1 MIRKVLQVPGKSFNH
16 DRNEPTECIQTVWSF
31 HFISFYFSLAYK
43 NMYHKLIGYLIRHL
57 IHFKSSAAEVYLILA
72 LPSICMLTWV

>member
-1 MIRKVLQVPGKSFNH
+1 
-16 DRNEPTECIQTVWSF
+16 
-31 HFISFYFSLAYK
+31 
-43 NMYHKLIGYLIRHL
+43 MYHKLIGYLIHHL